1 MPPVRNLPRVFPED
15 NMGDV
20 SIRSAGRRAFL
31 KLAAGAAATAAWHP
45 GEVFA
50 QAQPKRGGVLKVIGL
65 EPPTFDTH
73 GTISYQT
80 QLISSFVRRT
90 LFKYVNGAKYGPSDF
105 TLVPDL
111 ALKAD
116 VSKDG
121 RVYTIAL
128 RPGVRWES
136 RAPVNGRELVAADVK
151 YTFDR
156 AVKKSPTANLLG
168 RVEGIETPDKY
179 TVRVTLGDA
188 YAPFLHNLAEP
199 WNCIIDRLRAL
210 RPRAIRARRQGRVRP
225 QPELLRQGVAVP
237 RQGRVGLRQGP
248 LHPALAVPRGTGGPP
263 LP

>member
-1 MPPVRNLPRVFPED
+1 MDAVF
-15 NMGDV
+15 N
-20 SIRSAGRRAFL
+20 RSAGRRDFL
-31 KLAAGAAATAAWHP
+31 KLAAGAAAAAAWHP
-45 GEVFA
+45 GNASA

-128 RPGVRWES
+128 RPGVHWES

-156 AVKKSPTANLLG
+156 ATPMRPSCTIWPSRGTAS
-168 RVEGIETPDKY
+168 
-179 TVRVTLGDA
+179 
-188 YAPFLHNLAEP
+188 
-199 WNCIIDRLRAL
+199 C
-210 RPRAIRARRQGRVRP
+210 RPRSRKRWV
-225 QPELLRQGVAVP
+225 
-237 RQGRVGLRQGP
+237 
-248 LHPALAVPRGTGGPP
+248 TSKPP
-263 LP
+263 SR